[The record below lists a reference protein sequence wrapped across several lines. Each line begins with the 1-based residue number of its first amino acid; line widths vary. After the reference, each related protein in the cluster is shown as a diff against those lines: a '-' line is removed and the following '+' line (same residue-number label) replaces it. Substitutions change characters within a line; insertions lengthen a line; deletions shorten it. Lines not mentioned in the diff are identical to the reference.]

1 MGNSFSD
8 STRWTLEWFVSGCGA
23 LKSLCREEFKFLR
36 SLEAISKQVTNN
48 FKLNFWIAELSD
60 DVTFHNFIW
69 LSFFLSSSSSIYVMW
84 ISLFIFFYSRRMQGI
99 LLLRCPLRDRK
110 SHFSIKIHLLSHSAA
125 ADAYRTHLHTAIQS
139 KTCELINKY
148 SRITT

>member
-69 LSFFLSSSSSIYVMW
+69 LSFFSVLFFFDLCDVNFFIY
-84 ISLFIFFYSRRMQGI
+84 IFYSRMQGI